1 MNQTDI
7 VNQTTSTLLDMSP
20 ISNYLDVWSEKLLVE
35 MTFLLVI
42 VTAIM
47 AIFLW
52 KTFTSQILLNS
63 GNLSKKYY
71 DDFYNE
77 HRIIWNMVADNK
89 QKRRLK
95 QKNITPKKYNDMR
108 LREFLNQLE
117 IVSFLVKTNTI
128 RIDFAYT
135 VFSTLFSSCLDDP
148 QICKYVNTHYT
159 NINIISKWIWLYEN
173 KTMRFKICRRF
184 HLLRLISIQKQ
195 DLDQL

>member
-52 KTFTSQILLNS
+52 KAFTSQILLNS
-63 GNLSKKYY
+63 GNLSQKHYE
-71 DDFYNE
+71 DFYNE
-77 HRIIWNMVADNK
+77 HRMTWNMVADNE
-89 QKRRLK
+89 KRRRSK
-95 QKNITPKKYNDMR
+95 QNNMPLETYNDVK
-108 LREFLNQLE
+108 LRGFLNQLE
-117 IVSFLVKTNTI
+117 IVSFLVKTNAI
-128 RIDFAYT
+128 RIDFAYNI
-135 VFSTLFSSCLDDP
+135 FSPLFLSCLDDP
-148 QICKYVNTHYT
+148 QICKYMDAPYT
-159 NINIISKWIWLYEN
+159 NIKIISKWIWLYEN
-173 KTMRFKICRRF
+173 KTMRFKICRRL